1 MSDWRRPAALLGDAV
16 GPLPGVLLV
25 SPPVA
30 PPWLNGTS
38 VLVRDLAAA
47 GSAFRYHVMGYKG
60 QASPGGRATIEPV
73 YGTGDGPRVLTLG
86 RLMARLLRPDR
97 CAIHHYFFAPHLRAV
112 RVARLA
118 TALPW
123 RRSVHTVPSQP
134 AEGADLSRLVFADRT
149 VVMTEATA
157 VRFRS
162 AGAQGIEVIRPAVAI
177 PERPL
182 TRPEARARLAALGAP
197 DLVFDRDQP
206 AFVYPGDLAFS
217 DGART
222 FVEAALLAAARI
234 PSGVFVLAC
243 RSKTPRAAGVLE
255 ALRRRVTA
263 ARLGDRVRFVGVVP
277 DMPALLAS
285 ATAVVLPVDTLYAK
299 VDTPIVV
306 LEALARGVP
315 VVLSDLPQLGEL
327 AGLGDGMLV
336 TPRSDPAALAERLCQ
351 LSESPSLVR
360 RLGEAARRTAQ
371 SHFRADQMAG
381 AYEAL
386 YREVLDRRGAG
397 QHPDA

>member
-1 MSDWRRPAALLGDAV
+1 MSDWRRPVALLGDSI

-47 GSAFRYHVMGYKG
+47 GSAFRYHVMGYRG
-60 QASPGGRATIEPV
+60 QSPPGGRAIIEPV
-73 YGTGDGPRVLTLG
+73 YGSGDGPRMLTLG

-97 CAIHHYFFAPHLRAV
+97 CAIHHYFFAPHPRAV
-112 RVARLA
+112 RVARIA

-162 AGAQGIEVIRPAVAI
+162 AGARGIEVIRPAVDI

-182 TRPEARARLAALGAP
+182 GRPEARARLAMLGGAE
-197 DLVFDRDQP
+197 LAFEGDQ
-206 AFVYPGDLAFS
+206 AVFVYPGDLAFS

-222 FVEAALLAAARI
+222 FVEAAILAAPDLPEAI
-234 PSGVFVLAC
+234 FVLAC
-243 RSKTPRAAGVLE
+243 RSKTPSAARVLDE
-255 ALRRRVTA
+255 LRRRVQA
-263 ARLGDRVRFVGVVP
+263 AGIAERVRFVGVVP
-277 DMPALLAS
+277 DMHALLGA

-306 LEALARGVP
+306 LEALAQGTP
-315 VVLSDLPQLGEL
+315 AVLSDVPQLGEL
-327 AGLGDGMLV
+327 AALGEGILV
-336 TPRSDPAALAERLCQ
+336 TPRSDSSALAERLRQ
-351 LSESPSLVR
+351 LAQSPSLVR
-360 RLGEAARRTAQ
+360 RLGDGARRTVA
-371 SHFRADQMAG
+371 SHFRPDQMAG

-386 YREVLDRRGAG
+386 YREVLDA
-397 QHPDA
+397 